1 MNEDI
6 HVSFCANLNS
16 LHPML
21 EWIRAHLEEAGF
33 SDVEVRR
40 IEIALEEALVNI
52 ISYAYQGKEG
62 MIELNYHLSEK
73 YVELVIKDQGL
84 PFNPLKQIKK
94 ADPLIPIE
102 EREVGGLGILFILEI
117 MDKVD
122 YTRSRE
128 TNTLTLRKNL

>member
-1 MNEDI
+1 
-6 HVSFCANLNS
+6 
-16 LHPML
+16 ML
-21 EWIRAHLEEAGF
+21 EWVRIHLDEAGF
-33 SDVEVRR
+33 SDIEARR

-52 ISYAYQGKEG
+52 ISYAYQGEEG
-62 MIELNYHLSEK
+62 MIELNYHLDEE
-73 YVELVIKDQGL
+73 YVELVIQDQGL
-84 PFNPLKQIKK
+84 PFNPLKQVKK
-94 ADPLIPIE
+94 VDPLIPIE